1 MFAALLKLR
10 IRLARVF
17 SFFDTHSIF
26 IWAGLIGV
34 AAAFTTEAFR
44 GAVGLLQS
52 ALTGHSGSLVE
63 MAKSLPWQTRM
74 VLPAAGG
81 AVAGAQLVYARR
93 FSSGA
98 ASDYMEAISLGD
110 GRVPVRVGLRTPS
123 SFRYGAPSP
132 AGGLRRRGRH
142 YFRLQYAASRG
153 VLHHGNRS
161 WLDFNAQLRT
171 GGRLVGGGQHD
182 DARVS
187 RLPDRLCHASLSG
200 DRRRRSFSVHADG
213 RALRP
218 LGAAIPALARIFEA
232 SVPACAAG
240 AAGPLG
246 AGRPL
251 AGRAVDLGA
260 AGLGLR
266 LL

>member
-81 AVAGAQLVYARR
+81 AVAGALLVYARR

-98 ASDYMEAISLGD
+98 ASDYMEAISIGD
-110 GRVPVRVGLRTPS
+110 GRVPVRESLLRNIS
-123 SFRYGAPSP
+123 SLSSIA
-132 AGGLRRRGRH
+132 
-142 YFRLQYAASRG
+142 
-153 VLHHGNRS
+153 
-161 WLDFNAQLRT
+161 T
-171 GGRLVGGGQHD
+171 GGSIGREGSMVQLTADNTTTSRHQQQNETEHQRQLV
-182 DARVS
+182 
-187 RLPDRLCHASLSG
+187 
-200 DRRRRSFSVHADG
+200 
-213 RALRP
+213 
-218 LGAAIPALARIFEA
+218 
-232 SVPACAAG
+232 ACG
-240 AAGPLG
+240 
-246 AGRPL
+246 
-251 AGRAVDLGA
+251 
-260 AGLGLR
+260 
-266 LL
+266 